1 MKVRSFILL
10 LITAI
15 VWGFGFVAQSSGS
28 ETIGAF
34 TFTCIRSLL
43 GAAVLVP
50 FILVREKSR
59 RRQTQKPST
68 LSDKRSGNTLNDT
81 YKEQDGNEKA
91 VTEYK
96 QDCSIRHLVFAS
108 VCCGTV
114 LAIAQNLQQVG
125 IHYTTVGKAG
135 FITAMYIVMV
145 PILGVFLK
153 KKIGFF
159 VWIGVLFAVA
169 GLYLLNMTG
178 AGEGL
183 AGFSIG
189 TGEIAVLLCALFFAI
204 QIILVDHFLPTVDEV
219 KLAALQF
226 LTCGIVSGIAL
237 FVVERPSLAQ
247 ILQAWLPIL
256 YAGVCSTGIGYTLQ
270 IIGQKGLSPTVSSLV
285 MSMESVFAVVG
296 GFLLLHERLTLVEL
310 IGCGLMMIA
319 IVLAQLPQK
328 SQQ

>member
-43 GAAVLVP
+43 GAVVLVP
-50 FILVREKSR
+50 FILVREKNR
-59 RRQTQKPST
+59 KKQTQEQKPSI
-68 LSDKRSGNTLNDT
+68 KR
-81 YKEQDGNEKA
+81 
-91 VTEYK
+91 
-96 QDCSIRHLVFAS
+96 LVFAS

-114 LAIAQNLQQVG
+114 LAIAQNLQQIG

-135 FITAMYIVMV
+135 FITAMYIVLV

-153 KKIGFF
+153 KKIGLF
-159 VWIGVLFAVA
+159 VWIGVFFAVA

-226 LTCGIVSGIAL
+226 LTCGIVSGIAM
-237 FVVERPSLAQ
+237 FVVERPGLAQ

-296 GFLLLHERLTLVEL
+296 GFLLLHERLTVVEL
-310 IGCGLMMIA
+310 IGCSLMMIA
-319 IVLAQLPQK
+319 IVLAQLPQPERK
-328 SQQ
+328 D

>member
-43 GAAVLVP
+43 GAVVLVP
-50 FILVREKSR
+50 FILVREKNR
-59 RRQTQKPST
+59 KKQTQEQKPSI
-68 LSDKRSGNTLNDT
+68 KR
-81 YKEQDGNEKA
+81 
-91 VTEYK
+91 
-96 QDCSIRHLVFAS
+96 LVFAS

-114 LAIAQNLQQVG
+114 LAIAQNLQQIG

-135 FITAMYIVMV
+135 FITAMYIVLV

-153 KKIGFF
+153 KKIGLF
-159 VWIGVLFAVA
+159 VWIGVFFAVA

-183 AGFSIG
+183 AAFSIG

-226 LTCGIVSGIAL
+226 LTCGIVSGIAM
-237 FVVERPSLAQ
+237 FVVERPGLAQ

-296 GFLLLHERLTLVEL
+296 GFLLLHERLTVVEL
-310 IGCGLMMIA
+310 IGCSLMMIA
-319 IVLAQLPQK
+319 IVLAQLPQPERK
-328 SQQ
+328 D